1 MSRPTTSTDASHFP
15 SAMNFQDLLDIS
27 NSAPEECASSLKKTN
42 AHRTLPSAN
51 NPYPP
56 NHPKD
61 DTLASIKYEDSMLQ
75 KMSSLL
81 ESDALADVTLL
92 VGEDKTVIHAHKLV
106 LALASPVFT
115 AMFYGEF
122 TNPKNQTT
130 STPTS
135 SDISGSSPPP
145 VPGTSQQLTTAPL
158 LRHNIL
164 TSSSPPGS
172 LEHSSHLPPPPPSS
186 WQASS
191 IVEIPDCTPEAIRLF
206 LQFIYNNGSLPG
218 PTISVDDALS
228 LLYTARKYT
237 VRALEDKC
245 IITLSSSI
253 NAENVFDILYA
264 ATFYNLSS
272 LDYLCWQFM
281 EDNPI
286 DVLNTHMDYLTHDT
300 LQSILRN
307 ERLNCNEVDLFQAL
321 MR

>member
-1 MSRPTTSTDASHFP
+1 MSRPTTNSDTSHFP

-27 NSAPEECASSLKKTN
+27 NAAPSEECSSSLKKTN
-42 AHRTLPSAN
+42 AHRTLPSASS
-51 NPYPP
+51 PYPPP

-61 DTLASIKYEDSMLQ
+61 DTLSQIKYEDSLPQ
-75 KMSSLL
+75 KLGSLL
-81 ESDALADVTLL
+81 NSNALADVTLL
-92 VGEDKTVIHAHKLV
+92 VGEDKTIIHAHKLV
-106 LALASPVFT
+106 LALSSPVFT

-122 TNPKNQTT
+122 SNQKNSPTDHPKP
-130 STPTS
+130 STS
-135 SDISGSSPPP
+135 SSSSPPI
-145 VPGTSQQLTTAPL
+145 PGSQLTAGPL
-158 LRHNIL
+158 NIHNIL
-164 TSSSPPGS
+164 TSGSS
-172 LEHSSHLPPPPPSS
+172 LEPTSHLPPPPPIS
-186 WQASS
+186 WQAAS
-191 IVEIPDCTPEAIRLF
+191 IVEIPDCTPEAIKFF

-218 PTISVDDALS
+218 GPSISVDDALS

-253 NAENVFDILYA
+253 TAENVFDILYA

-286 DVLNTHMDYLTHDT
+286 DTLNTHMDYLTHDT

-307 ERLNCNEVDLFQAL
+307 DRLDCNEVDLFQAL